1 MTASSALSQEFMLT
15 IKDLKVSVEDKSI
28 LKGVSLHV
36 KHGEAHAIMGP
47 NGSGKSTLA
56 QTLMGHPKYTV
67 ESGSVSLNGK
77 DLLELDTTTRASE
90 GLFLAFQYPSEI
102 PGVTI
107 ANFLRLVYN
116 NKMKR
121 TGGRELSPALFR
133 KVLEEKMEELHM
145 NKAFAQRYLNE
156 GFSGGEKK
164 RMEVLQMAILEP
176 KIAILDETDSGLD
189 IDALQ
194 IVSHGVNLLREKL
207 GMSVLIITH
216 YARIL
221 NYIKPDH
228 VHVFK
233 DGKVIREGGAELA
246 IELEKTGYKNYDS
259 N

>member
-1 MTASSALSQEFMLT
+1 MLT
-15 IKDLKVSVEDKSI
+15 IKDLKVSVEDKNI
-28 LKGVSLHV
+28 LKGVSLNI
-36 KHGEAHAIMGP
+36 KQGEVHAIMGP

-56 QTLMGHPKYTV
+56 QTLLGHPKYTV
-67 ESGSVSLNGK
+67 DSGSVSLNGK
-77 DLLELDTTTRASE
+77 DVLSLETNERSAE

-145 NKAFAQRYLNE
+145 NKTFAQRYLNE

-164 RMEVLQMAILEP
+164 RMEVLQMSVLEP
-176 KIAILDETDSGLD
+176 KIAILEETDSGLD

-194 IVSHGVNLLREKL
+194 IVSNGVNVLREKF

-221 NYIKPDH
+221 NYIKPDF

-233 DGKVIREGGAELA
+233 DGKVIKEGGPELA
-246 IELEKTGYKNYDS
+246 HELEKTGYKNYDS